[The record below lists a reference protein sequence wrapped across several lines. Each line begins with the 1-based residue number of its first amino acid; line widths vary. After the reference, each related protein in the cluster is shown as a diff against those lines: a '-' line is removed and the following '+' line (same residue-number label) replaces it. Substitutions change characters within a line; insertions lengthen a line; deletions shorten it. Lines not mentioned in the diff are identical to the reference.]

1 MLWKRIGCCFWLILN
16 TCQAATI
23 ETVMAEI
30 RPVPRFYEAPGHT
43 VAAQQIQLAAT
54 VNSFVRELTVREG
67 DVVPKGILLLALD
80 DRNNMKNREEAQALI
95 AAAQATLADAT
106 QDVQNFARLLTKNA
120 TSAERLRKAQLQQ
133 EQTRAALIQAQ
144 ARLAVLNHEREYLQ
158 LTSPFKARVVER
170 LVTPGDLV
178 TVGTPLLRLEVLDSI
193 EFSAELP
200 AVWIE
205 SIQVGQPVPIV
216 LSGVSSPFI
225 GQVTTIVKA
234 VNPVTQTC
242 TVKLRLGD
250 DATEVLTGVTGQAHF
265 IIAKE
270 SLLLI
275 PESTM
280 VERAG
285 ITGVFRLDSQQIAR
299 FAAIRIGR
307 QWQTYRSVIAG
318 LRAGDKLINKPSAE
332 LRDGE
337 RVGNQP

>member
-16 TCQAATI
+16 TCQAVTI

-30 RPVPRFYEAPGHT
+30 KPVPRFYEAPGHT
-43 VAAQQIQLAAT
+43 VAAQQIQLTAT
-54 VNSFVRELTVREG
+54 VNSFIRELAVREG
-67 DVVPKGILLLALD
+67 DVVPKGTLLLALD

-95 AAAQATLADAT
+95 VAAQATLADAT

-144 ARLAVLNHEREYLQ
+144 ARLAVLNYEREYLQ

-170 LVTPGDLV
+170 LVTLGDLV
-178 TVGTPLLRLEVLDSI
+178 TVGMPLLRLEVLDSI

-200 AVWIE
+200 AIWIE

-242 TVKLRLGD
+242 TVKLRLD

-265 IIAKE
+265 IIAEE

-285 ITGVFRLDSQQIAR
+285 ITGVFRLESQQVAR

-307 QWQTYRSVIAG
+307 AWQTYRSVIAG
-318 LRAGDKLINKPSAE
+318 LRVGDKLINKPSAK

>member
-1 MLWKRIGCCFWLILN
+1 MWWKRIGCCFWLILN

-80 DRNNMKNREEAQALI
+80 DRNHMKNREEAQALI
-95 AAAQATLADAT
+95 VAAQATLADAT

-120 TSAERLRKAQLQQ
+120 TSAEHLRKAQLQQ
-133 EQTRAALIQAQ
+133 EQAHAALIQAQ
-144 ARLAVLNHEREYLQ
+144 ARLAVLNYEREYLQ

-178 TVGTPLLRLEVLDSI
+178 TVGTPLLRLEALDSI

-200 AVWIE
+200 AVWIK

-225 GQVTTIVKA
+225 GQVTTIIKA

-242 TVKLRLGD
+242 TVKLRLD

-285 ITGVFRLDSQQIAR
+285 ITGVFRLDPQQIAR

-318 LRAGDKLINKPSAE
+318 LRVGDKLINKPSAK

>member
-1 MLWKRIGCCFWLILN
+1 MLWKQISCCFWLILN
-16 TCQAATI
+16 TGQAATI
-23 ETVMAEI
+23 ETIMAEI
-30 RPVPRFYEAPGHT
+30 RPVPRFYEAPGRT
-43 VAAQQIQLAAT
+43 IATQQMQLRAT
-54 VNSFVRELTVREG
+54 VNSFIRELAVREG
-67 DVVPKGILLLALD
+67 DIVPKGTLLLALD

-170 LVTPGDLV
+170 LVTLGDLV
-178 TVGTPLLRLEVLDSI
+178 TVGTPLLRLEALDSI

-200 AVWIE
+200 AIWIE
-205 SIQVGQPVPIV
+205 SIQVGQPVLIV
-216 LSGVSSPFI
+216 LSGVSAPFI
-225 GQVTTIVKA
+225 GQVTIIVKA

-250 DATEVLTGVTGQAHF
+250 ATDVLTGVTGQAHF

-285 ITGVFRLDSQQIAR
+285 IIGVFRLESQQVAR

-307 QWQTYRSVIAG
+307 SWQTYRSVIAG